1 MNRFRKFKIVLYLT
15 GIFLAGIVTGV
26 FISFQV
32 VRHMMPTQANMTGH
46 WSRELQSKLE
56 LSPEQMQKIKPVIEQ
71 TIGGFTDLLAAD
83 ALSSL
88 SNCNAQIAVELTP
101 EQKVKFEQLAKKQ
114 REFIQQ
120 KLGGQA
126 APQPKASGTN

>member
-1 MNRFRKFKIVLYLT
+1 MNRFRKLKIVFYLT

-32 VRHMMPTQANMTGH
+32 ARHMMPTQANMTGH
-46 WSRELQSKLE
+46 WSRQLQSKLD
-56 LSPEQMQKIKPVIEQ
+56 LSPEQMQKIKPLLREA
-71 TIGGFTDLLAAD
+71 IGGFQATVAAD

-88 SNCNAQIAVELTP
+88 SNCNVQIATQLTP
-101 EQKVKFEQLAKKQ
+101 EQKVKFEQLAKEQ

-120 KLGGQA
+120 KLGGQV
-126 APQPKASGTN
+126 APQPKAPGTN